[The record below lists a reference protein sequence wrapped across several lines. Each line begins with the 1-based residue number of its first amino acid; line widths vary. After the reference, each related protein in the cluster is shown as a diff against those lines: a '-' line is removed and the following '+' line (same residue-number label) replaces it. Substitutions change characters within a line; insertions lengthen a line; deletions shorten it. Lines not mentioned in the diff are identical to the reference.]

1 MFYMFVR
8 HAVKDFSKW
17 KPAFD
22 ADESARRAAGLKELN
37 LWRNADEPHE
47 VILLFEVSD
56 LAKAK
61 AFAASVEIRNRMT
74 ASGVTGR
81 PEIIF
86 LSESKER

>member
-8 HAVKDFSKW
+8 HAVKDFTKW

-22 ADESARRAAGLKELN
+22 ADKSARQAAGLRELN

-47 VILLFEVSD
+47 VILLFEVAD

-61 AFAASVEIRNRMT
+61 AFAASIEMRDKMT
-74 ASGVTGR
+74 ASGVMGR
-81 PEIIF
+81 PEIVF
-86 LSESKER
+86 LSES